1 MPRTALRFNMTGT
14 GADPVADGVRYRA
27 AIDMAEF
34 ADRNGF
40 DVVNVEEHH
49 GADCGWLSSPI
60 TMAAMIAAR
69 TERITISAC
78 ALLLPLYDPLRL
90 AEDIAMID
98 LVSNGRFNFVAGL
111 GYRPVEYR
119 MMQRAWRGRGKR
131 MDEIIATLL
140 QAWRGEPFEYEG
152 ETVRVTPVPQ
162 TRPHPFFFVGGATK
176 PAARRA
182 ARFGLPFYPPVH
194 DQELEVCYHEELA
207 RHGKKGF
214 FFSPEQQPSMLF
226 IDDDPDRAWAEI
238 GPCFLRE
245 IAEYSGWERPGIP
258 HPFAIPGDTVD
269 AVRASGRYEILTPD
283 ACLRRVRECARSAAV
298 VLHPLA
304 GGIPLDRAWRS
315 LELYRDGV
323 LEPLRG

>member
-1 MPRTALRFNMTGT
+1 MTGT
-14 GADPVADGVRYRA
+14 GRDPVADGARYRA
-27 AIDMAEF
+27 AIDMAAF
-34 ADRNGF
+34 ADRSGF

-111 GYRPVEYR
+111 GYRPGEYR

-162 TRPHPFFFVGGATK
+162 TRPHPFFFIGGLTK

-194 DQELEVCYHEELA
+194 DRELEAYYHEELA
-207 RHGKKGF
+207 RHGKTGF
-214 FFSPEQQPSMLF
+214 FFSPKQQPSMLF
-226 IDDDPDRAWAEI
+226 IDENPDRAWAEI

-245 IAEYSGWERPGIP
+245 IAEYSGWERAGIP
-258 HPFAIPGDTVD
+258 HPFAIAGGTVD
-269 AVRASGRYEILTPD
+269 AVRASRRYEILTPEE
-283 ACLRRVRECARSAAV
+283 CLHRVRESDPSDAL

-323 LEPLRG
+323 LEPLRR